1 MSARQN
7 EDGASKEDADA
18 AVTETVTTSVPMDSE
33 ALRATAGSTPPLHP
47 RASRLRKAKPSKAKK
62 ARAQTRGDK
71 QRSVPSKDRSRSRT
85 SASKLSGSRST
96 DSKKARNPAPSLPPP
111 PPLSPAPAKLKAQEV
126 PAGPL
131 ATSTPT
137 PTPSDSLVS
146 FSKEVSNDDLQLP
159 PLPTRPTSSSQKKAP
174 AMPEEVNR
182 SSRSDPKGAA
192 MQAPSKQAADES
204 SSGTQAAGHRQGA
217 ASADSSRPSTKP
229 FRTSR
234 TSSGT
239 TMYSTAGSGISP
251 QTKAPE
257 VPDPYTMAPLL
268 EVLVDDLRE
277 VTQDLGRRCSWQT
290 GALEQTSVP
299 RLPFRS
305 TTGTAQPKPAAART
319 SGRPNPPEGGLD
331 FCSFAVGTT
340 ASSMLFIVVLYFF
353 KGLRSPM
360 SNCGGQNC
368 SDSSASYAPH
378 N

>member
-239 TMYSTAGSGISP
+239 TT
-251 QTKAPE
+251 
-257 VPDPYTMAPLL
+257 
-268 EVLVDDLRE
+268 
-277 VTQDLGRRCSWQT
+277 
-290 GALEQTSVP
+290 
-299 RLPFRS
+299 
-305 TTGTAQPKPAAART
+305 QPKPAAART